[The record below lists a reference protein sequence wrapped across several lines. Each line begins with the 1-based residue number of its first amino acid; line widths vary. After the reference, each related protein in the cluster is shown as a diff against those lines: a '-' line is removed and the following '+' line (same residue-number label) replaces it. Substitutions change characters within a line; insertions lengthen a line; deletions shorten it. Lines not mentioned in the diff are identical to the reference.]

1 MSKKLA
7 LKPMFEYHT
16 QQLGMNPDDV
26 KADAVFTIIDS
37 IMRLSN
43 EERSELGIT
52 DNFFETNQ
60 IYDMLPKSM
69 GGNGQIKF
77 EHVPGYGQPDTL
89 NAYYNILI
97 DLDGDGFF
105 LQLNNVDD
113 PTLKYTPL
121 PLEEKFKQKYPMS
134 PNELK
139 EENLQN
145 IMRDGKEE
153 RNKIYNKLGLSGFA
167 ADLDGAYYN
176 FL

>member
-69 GGNGQIKF
+69 GGSGQIQF
-77 EHVPGYGQPDTL
+77 EYIPNTGTTDTL
-89 NAYYNILI
+89 NKYYNITI
-97 DLDGDGFF
+97 DFF
-105 LQLNNVDD
+105 ISNN
-113 PTLKYTPL
+113 TN
-121 PLEEKFKQKYPMS
+121 S
-134 PNELK
+134 C
-139 EENLQN
+139 
-145 IMRDGKEE
+145 
-153 RNKIYNKLGLSGFA
+153 
-167 ADLDGAYYN
+167 
-176 FL
+176 

>member
-16 QQLGMNPDDV
+16 KELGMNPDDV
-26 KADAVFTIIDS
+26 KADAVFSIIDS

-77 EHVPGYGQPDTL
+77 EHIRKLDLPDR
-89 NAYYNILI
+89 
-97 DLDGDGFF
+97 
-105 LQLNNVDD
+105 
-113 PTLKYTPL
+113 LK
-121 PLEEKFKQKYPMS
+121 
-134 PNELK
+134 
-139 EENLQN
+139 
-145 IMRDGKEE
+145 G
-153 RNKIYNKLGLSGFA
+153 
-167 ADLDGAYYN
+167 
-176 FL
+176 